1 MNSKERPTKT
11 TDADGSAR
19 RRSQLVVTSVA
30 AAAVLLVGGGGAYW
44 ATTAA
49 DGSGGSA
56 ATPASD
62 GEPPPLSLD
71 GPSEAGPGPGIAPG
85 EPDPNGARYRAS
97 GELPDGPERAPVYRA
112 QGDVAAADVTRLAA
126 ALGVE
131 GTPRSVGD
139 VWRIAAEKD
148 SSGPVLQVRRQAPGT
163 WTFARY
169 GAAPKGDNCLKGKP
183 CPNGGTPGTS
193 GDAGKAAVS
202 EEAAKKAAAPVLTA
216 VGQSGAR
223 LDASQTMGATRVV
236 NADPVIGGLPTYGW
250 LTGIQV
256 GADGQVVGGSG
267 QLAKPVKGADY
278 PVLSADKTLERM
290 NQASRSGGPG
300 KIGGCAT
307 PVPAANPDAAPDQRI
322 APCEPHPGSG
332 SGSGSDAGSAE
343 PVMISKAVFGLA
355 VHSVD
360 GRPALVPS
368 WLFEV
373 DPDGDAESFT
383 ITHPAVD
390 PKYLRQ
396 PGSSA
401 SPSKPTDPSPQPET
415 HTRKVESYA
424 VSDDGRTLTL
434 RFWGGV
440 CSEYSG
446 KAEESASEVK
456 VHITETRKDPGK
468 VCILIAKELTTEVTL
483 DKPLGDRKVVEPT
496 GQAVP
501 LR

>member
-1 MNSKERPTKT
+1 MNSKERATKSAE
-11 TDADGSAR
+11 ADESTR

-49 DGSGGSA
+49 GGSGGSPA
-56 ATPASD
+56 APASD
-62 GEPPPLSLD
+62 GTPPPLTLD
-71 GPSEAGPGPGIAPG
+71 GPSETGPGPGIAPG
-85 EPDPNGARYRAS
+85 EPDPNGARYRAN
-97 GELPDGPERAPVYRA
+97 GKLPDGPESAPVYRA
-112 QGDVAAADVTRLAA
+112 RGEVAAADVTRLAA
-126 ALGVE
+126 ALGME
-131 GTPRSVGD
+131 GTPRAVGD

-148 SSGPVLQVRRQAPGT
+148 SSGPVLQVGRQAPGT

-169 GAAPKGDNCLKGKP
+169 GAAPKGDNCLKGRP
-183 CPNGGTPGTS
+183 CPDGGTPGNST
-193 GDAGKAAVS
+193 DAAKAAVS

-216 VGQSGAR
+216 VGQSGAQ
-223 LDASQTMGATRVV
+223 LDASQTMGSTRVV

-250 LTGIQV
+250 LTGVQV

-290 NQASRSGGPG
+290 NQASRGGAPG
-300 KIGGCAT
+300 NIGGCAT
-307 PVPAANPDAAPDQRI
+307 PVPAEKPDAAPDQGI
-322 APCEPHPGSG
+322 APCEPHP
-332 SGSGSDAGSAE
+332 GSGSDAGSAE

-355 VHSVD
+355 THSVD

-373 DPDGDAESFT
+373 DPEGDTEPFT

-390 PKYLRQ
+390 PKYLKQ
-396 PGSSA
+396 PGPGT
-401 SPSKPTDPSPQPET
+401 SPSKPASPSQQPET
-415 HTRKVESYA
+415 HTRQVESYA

-440 CSEYSG
+440 CSEYTG
-446 KAEESASEVK
+446 KAEESGTEVR
-456 VHITETRKDPGK
+456 VSITETRKDPGK
-468 VCILIAKELTTEVTL
+468 VCILIAKEVTTKVTL
-483 DKPLGDRKVVEPT
+483 DKPLGDRKVVGT
-496 GQAVP
+496 SGQAVP
-501 LR
+501 LK